1 MRLLAKEQSDIMTT
15 KADSRSSELS
25 EYAAVM
31 AARPMGDHVA
41 SHTVDLYGNND
52 IHVDDTFSL

>member
-1 MRLLAKEQSDIMTT
+1 MTT

-31 AARPMGDHVA
+31 AAQFMGDDIIGY
-41 SHTVDLYGNND
+41 TVDLYRNND
-52 IHVDDTFSL
+52 IHVDDTFGL